1 MGERYQPLEV
11 NEPTV
16 EIKTNKNKN
25 LSWIKSRSAR
35 SFFRCM
41 KTLEKLKT
49 IRMAEAMRKEKSARL
64 VVASSTRRRL

>member
-1 MGERYQPLEV
+1 MGDRCQPLEV
-11 NEPTV
+11 NERTV

-49 IRMAEAMRKEKSARL
+49 TRMAEAMRKEKSARL
-64 VVASSTRRRL
+64 VVASSTRRPL